1 MRSITSKV
9 ARILQAPLQ
18 RANCKENMHTRG
30 SKRMYRNR
38 GVRVTIR
45 KHMDTISYKM
55 VVKQAI

>member
-1 MRSITSKV
+1 MKSITSDF
-9 ARILQAPLQ
+9 AQIRQEPLQ
-18 RANCKENMHTRG
+18 RAKGKEKMHTRG